1 MTIVP
6 KDPDR
11 EHRIHYEAVADAYN
25 EEERAMG
32 WYYYL
37 QDSLLFP
44 FKAKCISRRQISPP
58 QVGEIV
64 EVQGMALE
72 DECMRE
78 VFVEITW

>member
-11 EHRIHYEAVADAYN
+11 EHRIYHEAVADAYN

-37 QDSLLFP
+37 QDSFFSHLKLSAFQDDKFP
-44 FKAKCISRRQISPP
+44 LY

>member
-1 MTIVP
+1 MKRLLMPITKKNGQWDGITIS
-6 KDPDR
+6 KIAFFS
-11 EHRIHYEAVADAYN
+11 HLKLSAF
-25 EEERAMG
+25 
-32 WYYYL
+32 
-37 QDSLLFP
+37 QDDKFP
-44 FKAKCISRRQISPP
+44 LY

>member
-44 FKAKCISRRQISPP
+44 FKAKCISRRQISPLSSRRNR
-58 QVGEIV
+58 GSSRD
-64 EVQGMALE
+64 GF
-72 DECMRE
+72 RR
-78 VFVEITW
+78 